1 MITFIELREI
11 FETYNTSSQFV
22 IYSTKNRAVLGSA
35 VGFEAAKDKARE
47 IRQQRNLKFDDVSF
61 MTTKRFHG
69 GSTGQQGASSSSS
82 DQRGGSSG
90 STAAAPKK
98 QYGVSGDGRTYTNA
112 RGETGRV
119 DYARN
124 YNPSKGRR
132 FRGTYDKDGNYA
144 DID

>member
-35 VGFEAAKDKARE
+35 VGFEAAKDKAKE
-47 IRQQRNLKFDDVSF
+47 IRQQRNLKFDEVSF
-61 MTTKRFHG
+61 MTSKRFHG
-69 GSTGQQGASSSSS
+69 GSTGQQGASTSSS
-82 DQRGGSSG
+82 DQSGGSG
-90 STAAAPKK
+90 GAAAAAPKK
-98 QYGVSGDGRTYTNA
+98 QFGVSRDGKTFTNTS
-112 RGETGRV
+112 GQSGRV
-119 DYARN
+119 DYAKR

-132 FRGTYDKDGNYA
+132 FRGYTYPQGNYH